1 MRVLII
7 SDVHANLPAL
17 EAVLKDAGSVDAVW
31 CLGDLVDYGP
41 DPNECVDLVRKQPN
55 LVCLLGNH
63 DAAVLGRLDL
73 SFFNREASLS
83 VQWTQQALRDDTRQ
97 FLEQLPER
105 IVVGSCTLVHGS
117 PRNPLWEYLLD
128 LSVVAANFAHFDTT
142 YCLVGHTHI
151 PVIFHYDGEW
161 IEWVVPKDKEAVTLK
176 TPVIA
181 NPGSVGQ
188 PRDRDPRAAYAIFD
202 PEAGTWE
209 FHRVEYPIDQVQER
223 IIKAGLP
230 TYHARRLSE
239 GV

>member
-1 MRVLII
+1 MRILVI

-17 EAVLKDAGSVDAVW
+17 EAVLEDAGTVDAVW

-41 DPNECVDLVRKQPN
+41 DPNECVDLIRQQPN

-83 VQWTQQALRDDTRQ
+83 VHWTQQALREDARQ
-97 FLEQLPER
+97 FLEGLPER
-105 IVVGSCTLVHGS
+105 VVLGTNTLVHGS

-128 LSVVAANFAHFDTT
+128 LSVVASNFAYFDTA

-151 PVIFHYDGEW
+151 PVIFYYNGEQIEWIIPKDGET
-161 IEWVVPKDKEAVTLK
+161 VDLK
-176 TPVIA
+176 IPAIA
-181 NPGSVGQ
+181 NPGSIGQ
-188 PRDRDPRAAYAIFD
+188 PRDRDSRAAYAIFD
-202 PEAGTWE
+202 PDAGTWE
-209 FHRVEYPIDQVQER
+209 FHRVVYPIEAVQER
-223 IIKAGLP
+223 ILKAGLP
-230 TYHARRLSE
+230 AYHARRLSE